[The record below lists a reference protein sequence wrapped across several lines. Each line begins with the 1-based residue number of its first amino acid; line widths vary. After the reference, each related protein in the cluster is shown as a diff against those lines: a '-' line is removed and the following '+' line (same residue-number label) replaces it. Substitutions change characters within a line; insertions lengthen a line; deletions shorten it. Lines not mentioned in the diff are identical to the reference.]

1 MNSLLL
7 YWDTETTGLPRS
19 NLPLNHE
26 SQPHLVSCSALQ
38 ITPEGRIQQSMSK
51 MVAPAGWA
59 WDDSPTSED
68 RAFLVHGLRVEDC
81 RTFGRAEKEVLDE
94 ILHLWFAGDKPAL
107 LVAHNLAF
115 DRQIIEIAIARYYPG
130 EAALA
135 TTWRESPGFCTM
147 QEMRRIKKERG
158 LKCGANLK
166 DTYRHFVGEE
176 LERHHS
182 ANADA
187 VAVYQIHCA
196 MQAED

>member
-1 MNSLLL
+1 MNL
-7 YWDTETTGLPRS
+7 YFDTETTGLPRS
-19 NLPLNHE
+19 NLPLDHE

-38 ITPEGRIQQSMSK
+38 VTPEGRIQQSMSK
-51 MVAPAGWA
+51 MVAPANWA

-81 RTFGRAEKEVLDE
+81 LSFGRKEKEVLE
-94 ILHLWFAGDKPAL
+94 ELLHLWYSDDAAL

-115 DRQIIEIAIARYYPG
+115 DKQIIEIAIARYYPD
-130 EAALA
+130 EVMLAAA
-135 TTWRESPGFCTM
+135 WREGPGFCTM
-147 QEMRRIKKERG
+147 QEMRRIKKE
-158 LKCGANLK
+158 LKLQTGADLK
-166 DTYRHFVGEE
+166 SAYRHFVGEE

-196 MQAED
+196 MQAT